1 MNTRAIALTASI
13 ALAAVMAVPVVAQD
27 ESPAADVSP
36 AADMMAAPQ
45 PFADDAKPYVP
56 IVSKGFQHQFW
67 QAVKGGAEDEAAA
80 LNMDVNFIGPASESD
95 VAIQIEMLQ
104 AEYDKNPDAICFAA
118 LDSQAANPLL
128 EQMQA
133 DGIPV
138 IAFDSGVDS
147 DIPITTAATDNVAA
161 AALAADKMAEL
172 IGGSGKVGVI
182 VHDQTSRTG
191 IDRSEGFVNRMAEA
205 YPDIEIIG
213 PQYGGGDQLK
223 STDLAKA
230 MITANP
236 DMTGFFGGNE
246 GSAIGVLNA
255 VNELGVADKVV
266 VIGYDSG
273 IAQINAI
280 KDGTMAGAVQ
290 QNPVGI
296 GAKCV
301 EAAAMALQGMEV
313 PANID
318 TGFIWADASTIDDP
332 EVAAVLYE

>member
-1 MNTRAIALTASI
+1 MKTRAIALTSAV
-13 ALAAVMAVPVVAQD
+13 ALTAVMAAPIVAQD
-27 ESPAADVSP
+27 E
-36 AADMMAAPQ
+36 MAGPE

-67 QAVKGGAEDEAAA
+67 QAVESGAEQMAAD
-80 LNMDVNFIGPASESD
+80 LNMDINFIGPESESQ
-95 VAIQIEMLQ
+95 VAKQIEMLQ
-104 AEYDKNPDAICFAA
+104 AEYDKSPQAVCFAA
-118 LDSQAANPLL
+118 LDSQAALPLL

-138 IAFDSGVDS
+138 IAFDSGVEGE
-147 DIPITTAATDNVAA
+147 IPITTAATDNVAA
-161 AALAADKMAEL
+161 AALAADKMFEMVGEGAQ
-172 IGGSGKVGVI
+172 VGVI

-191 IDRSEGFVNRMAEA
+191 IDRSDGFVARAEELGL
-205 YPDIEIIG
+205 EIVG

-230 MITANP
+230 MIQGNP
-236 DMTGFFGGNE
+236 DIAGFFGGNE
-246 GSAIGVLNA
+246 GSAIGVINA
-255 VNELGVADKVV
+255 VNELDMSGDIV

-273 IAQINAI
+273 AAQIAAI
-280 KDGTMAGAVQ
+280 NDGLMYGAVQ

-313 PANID
+313 PSMID
-318 TGFIWADASTIDDP
+318 TGFLWADAETIDD
-332 EVAAVLYE
+332 EDVMAVLYE

>member
-1 MNTRAIALTASI
+1 MKTRAIALTASV
-13 ALAAVMAVPVVAQD
+13 ALAAMMAVPAVAQD
-27 ESPAADVSP
+27 
-36 AADMMAAPQ
+36 MAAPE

-67 QAVKGGAEDEAAA
+67 QAVKLGAEDEAAA

-104 AEYDKNPDAICFAA
+104 AEYDKNPDAVCFAA

-128 EQMQA
+128 EQMKA

-138 IAFDSGVDS
+138 IAFDSGVEGDV
-147 DIPITTAATDNVAA
+147 PITTAATDNVAA

-172 IGGSGKVGVI
+172 VGGSGKVGVI

-230 MITANP
+230 MIQANP
-236 DMTGFFGGNE
+236 DMKGFFGGNE

-255 VNELGVADKVV
+255 VNESDMAGKIV

-301 EAAAMALQGMEV
+301 EAAAMALQGMDV
-313 PANID
+313 PPSID
-318 TGFIWADASTIDDP
+318 TGFIWADASTIDNPD
-332 EVAAVLYE
+332 VQAVLYE

>member
-1 MNTRAIALTASI
+1 MKNRAIALTASL
-13 ALAAVMAVPVVAQD
+13 ALAA
-27 ESPAADVSP
+27 
-36 AADMMAAPQ
+36 MMAAPAVAQ
-45 PFADDAKPYVP
+45 DAPEPFADDAKPYVP

-67 QAVKGGAEDEAAA
+67 QAVKTGAEDKAAE

-104 AEYDKNPDAICFAA
+104 AEYDKGPDAVCFAA
-118 LDSQAANPLL
+118 LDSIAANPLL

-161 AALAADKMAEL
+161 AALAADKMAEF
-172 IGGSGKVGVI
+172 IGGSGQVGVI

-230 MITANP
+230 MITGNP
-236 DMTGFFGGNE
+236 DIVGFFGGNE
-246 GSAIGVLNA
+246 GSAIGVVNA
-255 VNELGVADKVV
+255 VNELDKAGEIV

-280 KDGTMAGAVQ
+280 REGVMAGAVQ
-290 QNPVGI
+290 QSPIGI

-318 TGFIWADASTIDDP
+318 TGFLWADATNIDDP
-332 EVAAVLYE
+332 DVQAVLYE